1 MEKTYCVSCNDVL
14 RDDEIRWAFDDPYC
28 ESCFEEGYV
37 YCNRCDSITGRGDSH
52 TDSNGDHF
60 CSDCW
65 DEQFDDDCPNN
76 PHVSS
81 ADRTLIIELSRNWL
95 LGKKTNRSLLKINKN
110 DSMLPKIRDK
120 IGLVEQPIYLFGLK
134 DRDEYEISVS
144 SNLMDSVKEFLLLN
158 GFNWKVIEGVGC
170 NRLGISYSL
179 RQNNFSEVFKLVKYT
194 TQLRIKEIAA

>member
-14 RDDEIRWAFDDPYC
+14 HDDDVRWAFDDPYC

-37 YCNRCDSITGRGDSH
+37 YCNRCDSIVCRGDAH

-65 DEQFDDDCPNN
+65 DEEYDDDCPNN

-95 LGKKTNRSLLKINKN
+95 LGKRTNRSLLKINMN
-110 DSMLPKIRDK
+110 DPMLPKIRDK
-120 IGLVEQPIYLFGLK
+120 VGLVEQPIYLFGLK
-134 DRDEYEISVS
+134 DREEYDLSVS
-144 SNLMDSVKEFLLLN
+144 SNLMNSVNEFIQLN
-158 GFNWKVIEGVGC
+158 KLNWKVTEGIGC
-170 NRLGISYSL
+170 NRLGISLSL
-179 RQNNFSEVFKLVKYT
+179 RQNNFSEIFNLIKHVG
-194 TQLRIKEIAA
+194 QLHLQEEAA

>member
-1 MEKTYCVSCNDVL
+1 MEKTYCVSCNDVI
-14 RDDEIRWAFDDPYC
+14 RDSEIRWAFDDPYC

-37 YCNRCDSITGRGDSH
+37 YCSRCDGIVGRGDAH
-52 TDSNGDHF
+52 TDSNGDYY

-95 LGKKTNRSLLKINKN
+95 LGKRTNRSLLKINKN

-134 DRDEYEISVS
+134 DREEYDLSVS
-144 SNLMDSVKEFLLLN
+144 SNLIGSIKEFLLLN
-158 GFNWKVIEGVGC
+158 GLEWKVTEGVGC
-170 NRLGISYSL
+170 NRLGISLSL